1 MEEIAHVKEIT
12 TDRYTMKLT
21 IDQFN
26 KRVRVEDY
34 RGHTESCL
42 QIAVDAAQEIQ
53 AEKLIV
59 KARAGDV
66 QKLIAEG
73 FVYEASIDR
82 FYRGSDCFFMAKFYQ
97 NERRNSVNWEE
108 GDRIL
113 DSVTTLKK
121 KGSPAVP
128 PHDYEIRK
136 ATIDDAKKL
145 AALYETVFEIY
156 PTPMNNPDYITECM
170 KKGTVFY
177 VYTYEKEI
185 VSAASAEIDMNEFN
199 AEITDCATLAAH
211 RQFGLMRRLIEALED
226 DLRKEQIFCLYSIA
240 RSLSYGMNAAFYGLG
255 YTYKGRLANNCYIF
269 DKLEDMNMWVKT
281 C

>member
-1 MEEIAHVKEIT
+1 MENIAEINEIT

-21 IDQFN
+21 VDPFN

-34 RGHTESCL
+34 RGNTDDCL
-42 QIAVDAAQEIQ
+42 QIAIEAVEEIQ

-59 KARAGDV
+59 KTRSSDV
-66 QKLIAEG
+66 QKLIAKG
-73 FVYEASIDR
+73 FVFEASIDR

-113 DSVTTLKK
+113 DSITSLKK
-121 KGSPAVP
+121 KGTPAVP
-128 PHDYEIRK
+128 PHGYVIRK
-136 ATIDDAKKL
+136 ANTDDARMLAKL
-145 AALYETVFEIY
+145 YDTVFEIY
-156 PTPMNNPDYITECM
+156 PTPMNDPIYITECM

-185 VSAASAEIDMNEFN
+185 VSAASAEIDENDFN
-199 AEITDCATLAAH
+199 AEITDCATLPNH
-211 RQFGLMRRLIEALED
+211 RQFGLMRLLIGALED
-226 DLRKEQIFCLYSIA
+226 DLQKRQIFCLYSIA
-240 RSLSYGMNAAFYGLG
+240 RTLSYGMNAAFYGLG
-255 YTYKGRLANNCYIF
+255 YEYKGRLANNCYIF

-281 C
+281 S